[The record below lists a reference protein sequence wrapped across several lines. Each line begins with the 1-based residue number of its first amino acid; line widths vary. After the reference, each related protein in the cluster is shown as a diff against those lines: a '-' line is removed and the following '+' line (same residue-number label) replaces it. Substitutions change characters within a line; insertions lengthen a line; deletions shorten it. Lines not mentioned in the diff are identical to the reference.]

1 MQFKRILSIGS
12 IWVVFTVFISLFAG
26 GDAWGQTINYTNQTM
41 SVGSSQDLSASG
53 GCPPYNWSLS
63 GGGTL
68 TPSGGDNTSA
78 TYVAPASNAN
88 CTDNPTITLTDC
100 CRTAAGIQIAVNC
113 YTGAE
118 QAFGFGEFSL
128 CYCAHFFNC
137 NNCGFCYYGAGRWKI
152 WRWDCR
158 GNEIYFCDTR
168 PNGCPET
175 PSSCTTGPWGPHCG
189 SCEFQPQGAQGCY
202 DENVCWTNQCGS
214 PCPLDGS
221 CGLCDSRTAQ
231 MKNQGCCP

>member
-100 CRTAAGIQIAVNC
+100 CRNAAGIQIAVNC
-113 YTGAE
+113 YPGPQNALRN
-118 QAFGFGEFSL
+118 S
-128 CYCAHFFNC
+128 
-137 NNCGFCYYGAGRWKI
+137 I
-152 WRWDCR
+152 R
-158 GNEIYFCDTR
+158 GI
-168 PNGCPET
+168 
-175 PSSCTTGPWGPHCG
+175 CG
-189 SCEFQPQGAQGCY
+189 SCEPAPGGGYRQLTYWEHYFY
-202 DENVCWTNQCGS
+202 N
-214 PCPLDGS
+214 
-221 CGLCDSRTAQ
+221 
-231 MKNQGCCP
+231 